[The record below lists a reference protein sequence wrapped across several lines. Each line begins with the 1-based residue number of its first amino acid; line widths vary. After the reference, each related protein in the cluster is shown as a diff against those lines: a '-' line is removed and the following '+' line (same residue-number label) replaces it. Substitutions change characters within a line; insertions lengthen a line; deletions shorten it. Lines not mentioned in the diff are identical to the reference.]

1 MVRARVT
8 YNDNH
13 LKALYSLTK
22 TPYIVKKLISD
33 GLWVLTMLTAGILF
47 LQYSAIYHNSL
58 YYLFVGLAFA
68 AAALLIR
75 NIIKLLSDD
84 KGRHKLPSYQYST
97 ELIFGGEVFETIKTA
112 ENFTVHKTYPYGTI
126 NKAVETMNYF
136 FIFEN
141 PKKAFIINKS
151 ELTEGSVPELEQFLS
166 ARFGDRF
173 IDKRSVKI

>member
-1 MVRARVT
+1 VAVAVFAVFDAFVLKKHWVRPTIFCAAMTV
-8 YNDNH
+8 
-13 LKALYSLTK
+13 
-22 TPYIVKKLISD
+22 
-33 GLWVLTMLTAGILF
+33 
-47 LQYSAIYHNSL
+47 
-58 YYLFVGLAFA
+58 FA

-126 NKAVETMNYF
+126 NKAVETANYF

-166 ARFGDRF
+166 ARFGKRF
-173 IDKRSVKI
+173 VDKRSVKI